1 MYKELKEILI
11 ITKIYHKK
19 YRIVLNNQ
27 SQEIIINDE
36 LKYHSKNF
44 ENYISDLLR
53 LIRTWPINQHC
64 IDCQTMI
71 EIKEKESTYTYYIGN
86 ELPNNYDSFIELLIK
101 MI

>member
-11 ITKIYHKK
+11 ITNIYHKK
-19 YRIVLNNQ
+19 YRMVLNNQ

-44 ENYISDLLR
+44 ENYINDLLR
-53 LIRTWPINQHC
+53 LIRTWPINQQC

-71 EIKEKESTYTYYIGN
+71 EIKENDNTYTYYIGN